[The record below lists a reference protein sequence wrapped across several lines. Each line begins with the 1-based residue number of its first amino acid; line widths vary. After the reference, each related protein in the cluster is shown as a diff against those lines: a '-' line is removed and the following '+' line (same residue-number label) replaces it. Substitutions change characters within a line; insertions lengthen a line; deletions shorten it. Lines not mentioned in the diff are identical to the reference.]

1 MDGPN
6 GPESV
11 NVTGPMGSHHS
22 DVVRNWA
29 LDGLGIVL
37 LSSWD
42 VASELKRGAL
52 QRVLPGYSE
61 AASVWAI
68 TAALKCDSPKIK
80 VCIEFLQ
87 KHLTHGKFA
96 LDTSIE

>member
-42 VASELKRGAL
+42 VDEQLRTGSLV
-52 QRVLPGYSE
+52 RVLPGYSE
-61 AASVWAI
+61 AASV
-68 TAALKCDSPKIK
+68 
-80 VCIEFLQ
+80 
-87 KHLTHGKFA
+87 
-96 LDTSIE
+96 